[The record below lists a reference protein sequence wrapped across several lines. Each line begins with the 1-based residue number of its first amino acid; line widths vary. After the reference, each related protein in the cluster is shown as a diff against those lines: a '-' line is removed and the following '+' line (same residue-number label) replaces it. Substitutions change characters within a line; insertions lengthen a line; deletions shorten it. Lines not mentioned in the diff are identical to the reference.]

1 MNIDNLEEID
11 LEEIYLKN
19 SELNSAV
26 VDYIESN
33 KESLI
38 ENSFFDEDIFGAS
51 GPVVENDRDYSCS
64 TYDYDLITKTESGS
78 QEPDR
83 ELIEIFDLSAVRKE
97 QIEKEY
103 IEKEIHIIIHD
114 FDEYELCYRATL
126 TCRYYKDYSF
136 IKKVT
141 KQIEIPKD

>member
-1 MNIDNLEEID
+1 MNIDN

-26 VDYIESN
+26 VNYIESN

-51 GPVVENDRDYSCS
+51 GSVVENDRNYSCS
-64 TYDYDLITKTESGS
+64 TYEYDYDLITKTESGS
-78 QEPDR
+78 QEPDG